1 MHTAATD
8 QIIITIAAILSSC
21 GMYKEPCEGV
31 GSIEISSE
39 KKI

>member
-1 MHTAATD
+1 MKKLLTIFSIFT
-8 QIIITIAAILSSC
+8 ITAILSSC

>member
-1 MHTAATD
+1 MKKLLT
-8 QIIITIAAILSSC
+8 IFSIFTIAAILSSC

-31 GSIEISSE
+31 GSVEVSSE

>member
-1 MHTAATD
+1 MKKLLT
-8 QIIITIAAILSSC
+8 IISIITIAAILSSC

-31 GSIEISSE
+31 GSIEVSSE

>member
-1 MHTAATD
+1 MKKIL
-8 QIIITIAAILSSC
+8 IILSLFTVLAMLSSC

-31 GSIEISSE
+31 GSVEIISD